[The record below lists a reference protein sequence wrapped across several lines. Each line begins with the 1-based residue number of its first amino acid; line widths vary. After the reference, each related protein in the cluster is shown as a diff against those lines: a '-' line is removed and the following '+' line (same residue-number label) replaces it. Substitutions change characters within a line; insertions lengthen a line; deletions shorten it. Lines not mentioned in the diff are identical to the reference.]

1 VGSPFA
7 NPQVAAVTYK
17 LRGEKIK
24 AALLMNPG
32 KIILCPRQSGKSISL
47 AGYMM
52 ENYPD
57 GAIVFTINERT
68 AKEFNRML
76 SKEYFKKS
84 IIVYGPQNPPF
95 FMDENLPIFA
105 DEFFGLIGVVQKAI
119 VRDRRFTG
127 AVGSVM
133 GGAIIEEVRNRCIPY

>member
-1 VGSPFA
+1 
-7 NPQVAAVTYK
+7 
-17 LRGEKIK
+17 
-24 AALLMNPG
+24 
-32 KIILCPRQSGKSISL
+32 
-47 AGYMM
+47 M

-68 AKEFNRML
+68 AKDFNQL
-76 SKEYFKKS
+76 LPAKYFKKS

-105 DEFFGLIGVVQKAI
+105 DEFFGLIGVVQKAL
-119 VRDRRFTG
+119 VRDGRFMG

-133 GGAIIEEVRNRCIPY
+133 GGVIGEEVRNRCIPY